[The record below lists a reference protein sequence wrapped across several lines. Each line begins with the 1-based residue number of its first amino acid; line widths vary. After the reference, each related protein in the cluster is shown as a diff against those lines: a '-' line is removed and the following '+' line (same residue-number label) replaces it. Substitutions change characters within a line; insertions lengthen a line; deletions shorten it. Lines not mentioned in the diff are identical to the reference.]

1 MWETE
6 ARRKRIAEMLDGCVC
21 WCKRWLPRLVLVIL
35 GFALGWFA

>member
-6 ARRKRIAEMLDGCVC
+6 ARRKRLKRTVDDCVY
-21 WCKRWLPRLVLVIL
+21 WCKQWLPRIALVIL